1 MRRMDPIGV
10 RAGRGLAM
18 WAVLLVM
25 LAGMAAIA
33 AAPADAAVITY
44 EGSFS
49 RPDGGVRCTLAA
61 SWAQCVSVTSGRVA
75 GVNRDGTTESYFTKD
90 AIARGRRVKGH
101 TLVNTTGT
109 IACRA
114 GARYI
119 SCFVLKWGSSFTQD
133 AHNVMTSDLAGVDF
147 IDDSVPVV
155 APTPAG

>member
-18 WAVLLVM
+18 WAVLLGM

-33 AAPADAAVITY
+33 AAPADAAVIRY

-49 RPDGGVRCTLAA
+49 RPDARVRCTLTAG
-61 SWAQCVSVTSGRVA
+61 WAQCVSVKSGRVA
-75 GVNRDGTTESYFTKD
+75 GVNRDGTTESYITRD

-101 TLVNTTGT
+101 TLVNRTGT
-109 IACRA
+109 IACRT

-119 SCFVLKWGSSFTQD
+119 SCFALKWGSSFTQD
-133 AHNVMTSDLAGVDF
+133 AHSVMTSDLAGVDF
-147 IDDSVPVV
+147 IDDSLPVV
-155 APTPAG
+155 APTAAG